1 MVTETL
7 AELEKAAQEIRDGL
21 KNVNEDIKKLTGRDP
36 SDNTRYATPMRQF
49 GLSCKIGQQ
58 LSLGQGIFVQAFS

>member
-1 MVTETL
+1 MGTETL

-36 SDNTRYATPMRQF
+36 SDNSTRYTNMIYLIYSVWLVMVVRN
-49 GLSCKIGQQ
+49 
-58 LSLGQGIFVQAFS
+58 VN